1 LNQRYVSKAVYPNG
15 SEEIPPLPTDPNL
28 YYEPHT
34 FPGGRLPHVWLNTSV
49 PGAQIST
56 LDLAGKGRFSLFIS
70 WDGEEWRSGAKVV
83 SEKLGVGIVVFAI
96 GMGLEYEAVYRDW
109 YNLREVDDDGYVLVR
124 PDRSVAWKSKT
135 LTKDCEAD
143 LERVMKSILSL
154 Q

>member
-1 LNQRYVSKAVYPNG
+1 M
-15 SEEIPPLPTDPNL
+15 
-28 YYEPHT
+28 
-34 FPGGRLPHVWLNTSV
+34 
-49 PGAQIST
+49 PGAQTST

-70 WDGEEWRSGAKVV
+70 WDGEGWRTGAKVV
-83 SEKLGVGIVVFAI
+83 SEKLGIEIVVFAI

-109 YNLREVDDDGYVLVR
+109 YNLREVEEDGCVLVR
-124 PDRSVAWKSKT
+124 PDRFVARKSKA